1 MTSELNFRLY
11 TSFDQTQTITST
23 LTQFVIAL
31 HNKFRLQAKL
41 VFFTIASD
49 LSGVFL
55 RSVDKTNWFGWCARW
70 FEK

>member
-31 HNKFRLQAKL
+31 HNKFRL
-41 VFFTIASD
+41 
-49 LSGVFL
+49 
-55 RSVDKTNWFGWCARW
+55 
-70 FEK
+70 